1 MRRQL
6 TPKQREAQIVAFF
19 ASCVEVVAASVVEVG
34 RDGQELARRLAYSVL
49 HIALRAGVP
58 AEELRAACEAAI
70 TTAGRGE
77 RSGGEA

>member
-1 MRRQL
+1 MTHEQRQARMRTAFAACVSL
-6 TPKQREAQIVAFF
+6 TARAVLH
-19 ASCVEVVAASVVEVG
+19 VG
-34 RDGQELARRLAYSVL
+34 PDGAELARRVAYSVL